1 MWNITVSIS
10 KPTECDL
17 DIQTEL
23 FQYTDH
29 LGVGFP
35 NKRGSQE
42 IYRYDV
48 IIGIENK
55 GVGGYALGQ

>member
-1 MWNITVSIS
+1 MEYYSFGIMS

-29 LGVGFP
+29 PGAGFP
-35 NKRGSQE
+35 NKDLSH
-42 IYRYDV
+42 V
-48 IIGIENK
+48 
-55 GVGGYALGQ
+55 VSL